1 MAGDSQR
8 RLVFGRQRALRRA
21 RPSGCR
27 EVAPRHPLTV
37 RCCAAALLR
46 SRESALDVV
55 DVLDDAVRVRLE
67 LDELERALLAAVEE
81 ALRLYPAER
90 VFLNT
95 DCGFG
100 TFSNRPMNTLE
111 IASAKV
117 AAMAAAARDL
127 RG

>member
-37 RCCAAALLR
+37 RRCAAALLR

-67 LDELERALLAAVEE
+67 LDELERALLASVEE
-81 ALRLYPAER
+81 ALALAER
-90 VFLNT
+90 DGELQQV
-95 DCGFG
+95 
-100 TFSNRPMNTLE
+100 
-111 IASAKV
+111 V
-117 AAMAAAARDL
+117 AVDQAGLGERL
-127 RG
+127 RE